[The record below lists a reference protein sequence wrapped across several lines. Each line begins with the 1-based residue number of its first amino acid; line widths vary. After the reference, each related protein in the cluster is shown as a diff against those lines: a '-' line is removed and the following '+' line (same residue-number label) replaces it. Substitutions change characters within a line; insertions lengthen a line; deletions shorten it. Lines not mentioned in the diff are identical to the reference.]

1 MISCTTTAQ
10 INYAIQHRTHVD
22 DGDGATVWTG
32 AAPAGLEIHAL
43 DLECQAAAAAA
54 AKQLFAWLRAE
65 RPPGFVERIGRS
77 QWPWRSEAE
86 TLRHGDVLTVEQCK
100 GVLGHK
106 FPILHNVVTDLEHVV
121 RRLVGVVGS
130 GAGSMY
136 FMQLEPGSGVALQ
149 LETRVQPGDAVF
161 WLPVVGTLA
170 LDMVPT
176 LAPEVAG
183 EQGVQLRVD
192 VEAGSVCWRRGD
204 ALQRWAF
211 GVPFGEGV
219 GVGRGAGGVKV
230 VLVYV
235 VRGVGCLV

>member
-1 MISCTTTAQ
+1 MPGRRRRRRQEAS
-10 INYAIQHRTHVD
+10 
-22 DGDGATVWTG
+22 G
-32 AAPAGLEIHAL
+32 
-43 DLECQAAAAAA
+43 
-54 AKQLFAWLRAE
+54 RAD

-161 WLPVVGTLA
+161 VPPVVGVWRWTR
-170 LDMVPT
+170 VPT

-192 VEAGSVCWRRGD
+192 VEAGGVCWRRGMRCS
-204 ALQRWAF
+204 AGRLACRLAR
-211 GVPFGEGV
+211 GGGGGEGC
-219 GVGRGAGGVKV
+219 GGVKV
-230 VLVYV
+230 VLVCGE
-235 VRGVGCLV
+235 GVGCLV

>member
-1 MISCTTTAQ
+1 M
-10 INYAIQHRTHVD
+10 
-22 DGDGATVWTG
+22 G
-32 AAPAGLEIHAL
+32 AAPRG
-43 DLECQAAAAAA
+43 
-54 AKQLFAWLRAE
+54 
-65 RPPGFVERIGRS
+65 GR
-77 QWPWRSEAE
+77 
-86 TLRHGDVLTVEQCK
+86 
-100 GVLGHK
+100 GVWGG
-106 FPILHNVVTDLEHVV
+106 EHVFYAA
-121 RRLVGVVGS
+121 
-130 GAGSMY
+130 GAG
-136 FMQLEPGSGVALQ
+136 ERVALQ

-235 VRGVGCLV
+235 VRGTCNL

>member
-1 MISCTTTAQ
+1 MTATARRSGQ
-10 INYAIQHRTHVD
+10 
-22 DGDGATVWTG
+22 
-32 AAPAGLEIHAL
+32 APRSAGLEIHAL

-100 GVLGHK
+100 CVLGHK
-106 FPILHNVVTDLEHVV
+106 FPILHNVVTDLEHGAAP
-121 RRLVGVVGS
+121 RGGSWGLGRGACILCSWSRGV
-130 GAGSMY
+130 
-136 FMQLEPGSGVALQ
+136 GVALQ

-161 WLPVVGTLA
+161 WLPVVGVWRWTWCRRSRRRW
-170 LDMVPT
+170 
-176 LAPEVAG
+176 
-183 EQGVQLRVD
+183 RVSR
-192 VEAGSVCWRRGD
+192 ACSCGWTWRRGACVGGGGD

-219 GVGRGAGGVKV
+219 GVRQGG
-230 VLVYV
+230 
-235 VRGVGCLV
+235 